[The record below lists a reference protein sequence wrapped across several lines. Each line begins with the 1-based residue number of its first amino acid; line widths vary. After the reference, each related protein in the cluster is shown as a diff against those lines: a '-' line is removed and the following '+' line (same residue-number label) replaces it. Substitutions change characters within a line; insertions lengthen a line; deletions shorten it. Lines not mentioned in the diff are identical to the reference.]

1 MWPSHNIWTLTEG
14 NSLSSNEGFS
24 SHTTYFH
31 LIKLFKVSKSVP
43 KECTKPRTIDQTW
56 VCTWNSMHLFSN
68 QILPKIHQNVH
79 NFHSLSYIIWI
90 WKLFNSF
97 DRSCEKLK
105 SMWVHGMVF
114 RISPLENWGQN
125 VKITTGLALCQNN
138 DDWKPPMKHN
148 MYVSFDRSTTYS
160 ATRTLKLHKLWWVV
174 WGLLFSFW

>member
-1 MWPSHNIWTLTEG
+1 M
-14 NSLSSNEGFS
+14 
-24 SHTTYFH
+24 
-31 LIKLFKVSKSVP
+31 
-43 KECTKPRTIDQTW
+43 
-56 VCTWNSMHLFSN
+56 
-68 QILPKIHQNVH
+68 PKIHQNVH

-160 ATRTLKLHKLWWVV
+160 ATIVEHWSCISYG
-174 WGLLFSFW
+174 GLCGVFFFHFDNTQVNTFQNASFVCHFINKFERKFYMTVLLSK